1 MVATAKYIVW
11 TASVTFL
18 AWYRLN
24 LCYIWLTKLIIQ
36 YRFKNTRLYVTT
48 FSKSIWRAS
57 TTYLNRNFD
66 VLFLIRIIFFID
78 ICKSNT
84 KLFNS
89 NCFYETFIKLNLTT
103 KVLQT
108 YIKIVYLQIESY
120 TKDHGIKPLRLYF
133 NKTNLSVPLAQLFP
147 TQL

>member
-1 MVATAKYIVW
+1 MDSQRDFFSLISAE
-11 TASVTFL
+11 FMLHL
-18 AWYRLN
+18 AN
-24 LCYIWLTKLIIQ
+24 KTN
-36 YRFKNTRLYVTT
+36 NTIPFQKHTVICNHILQIYLER
-48 FSKSIWRAS
+48 S